1 VIAFTS
7 LLRPLR
13 EAPIFQR
20 LAAGF
25 AVLAGLAVGL
35 PHGFVS
41 NALLL
46 ALGFGLIAAAVAKR
60 RAPAAPCH
68 ERAEWRWIARLLVAW
83 GAWCVVRVGLSLLW
97 NEPISWSGIGH
108 VAALPLP
115 FALAYGL
122 RGQLRPIAAIVL
134 PIGLAG
140 VALLA
145 LINFSFPSNTMRL
158 FEGYRVYLGNDSIAI
173 DLMLA
178 MLAAGGVLSAL
189 AHWQRGKPARMGV
202 RALGGVL
209 ACAPLVAF
217 GQSRSA
223 YIVFF
228 ISVLLGTFLLGKN
241 WRQRFGI
248 AVAVLAFVAAAYA
261 ASPLARAR
269 MERAVAE
276 VNAAVSDHYIA
287 TSQGQRLAMASVS
300 WRIIKDRPIFGHGV
314 GAWRAEFAARM
325 PPQWKFAIA
334 RHTSPHN
341 EYLHIASQL
350 GIIGAA
356 IYAALLLVVLRLGV
370 DTMQREQTPWLFLL
384 ALGLLVG
391 SVTNVML
398 WDFRFWAAFTAM
410 LTLALADAGPEPA
423 SAQT

>member
-1 VIAFTS
+1 VIALNS

-25 AVLAGLAVGL
+25 AVLAGLTVGL

-46 ALGFGLIAAAVAKR
+46 ALGFGLIAAALAPR
-60 RAPAAPCH
+60 RAPVAPEP
-68 ERAEWRWIARLLVAW
+68 ERAEWRWIGLLLA
-83 GAWCVVRVGLSLLW
+83 AWCAWCLLRIGLSLLW
-97 NEPISWSGIGH
+97 GEPISWSGIGH

-122 RGQLRPIAAIVL
+122 RAPLRPIAAMIVPL
-134 PIGLAG
+134 GLAG

-145 LINFSFPSNTMRL
+145 LLNFSFPGNTLRM

-173 DLMLA
+173 DVMLA
-178 MLAAGGVLSAL
+178 ILAAGGVLSAL
-189 AHWQRGKPARMGV
+189 AHWQRGDKERIGLRVLA
-202 RALGGVL
+202 GVL

-223 YIVFF
+223 YVVFF
-228 ISVLLGTFLLGKN
+228 VSVLLGTFLLGKN
-241 WRQRFGI
+241 WRQRFG
-248 AVAVLAFVAAAYA
+248 VAAIVLAFVAAAYV

-276 VNAAVSDHYIA
+276 VNAAVSEHYVA

-300 WRIIKDRPIFGHGV
+300 WRIIKDRPLLGHGL
-314 GAWRAEFAARM
+314 GAWRAEFAARV
-325 PPQWKFAIA
+325 PPQWKFAIG

-350 GIIGAA
+350 GLVGAA
-356 IYAALLLVVLRLGV
+356 IYAALLLVVLRVGV
-370 DTMQREQTPWLFLL
+370 ETLQRQKTPWLFLL
-384 ALGLLVG
+384 ATGLLVG
-391 SVTNVML
+391 SITNVML

-410 LTLALADAGPEPA
+410 LTLALADAICLH
-423 SAQT
+423 SHRY

>member
-1 VIAFTS
+1 VIALNS

-25 AVLAGLAVGL
+25 AVLAGLTVGL

-46 ALGFGLIAAAVAKR
+46 ALGFGLIAAALAQR
-60 RAPAAPCH
+60 RAPIAPGH
-68 ERAEWRWIARLLVAW
+68 ERAEWRWIAFLLAGW
-83 GAWCVVRVGLSLLW
+83 CAWCLLRIGLSLLW
-97 NEPISWSGIGH
+97 SEPISWSGIGH
-108 VAALPLP
+108 VVALPLP

-122 RGQLRPIAAIVL
+122 RAQLRPLAAWVL
-134 PIGLAG
+134 PAGLMG

-145 LINFSFPSNTMRL
+145 LLNYAFPGNTLRL
-158 FEGYRVYLGNDSIAI
+158 FEGYRIYLGNDSIAI
-173 DLMLA
+173 DVMLA
-178 MLAAGGVLSAL
+178 ILAAGGVLSAL
-189 AHWQRGKPARMGV
+189 AHWQRGDKARIGL
-202 RALGGVL
+202 RALCAVL

-241 WRQRFGI
+241 WRQRFGVA
-248 AVAVLAFVAAAYA
+248 AVVLAFVAAAYA
-261 ASPLARAR
+261 ASPMARAR

-276 VNAAVSDHYIA
+276 VNAAVTDHYIA

-300 WRIIKDRPIFGHGV
+300 WRIVKDRPILGHGV
-314 GAWRAEFAARM
+314 GAWRTEFAAHM
-325 PPQWKFAIA
+325 PPQWKFAIG

-350 GIIGAA
+350 GLVGAA
-356 IYAALLLVVLRLGV
+356 IFAALLLVVLRVGV
-370 DTMQREQTPWLFLL
+370 DTMQRQQTPWLFLL

-391 SVTNVML
+391 SITNVML

-410 LTLALADAGPEPA
+410 LTFALVDAGPAPA
-423 SAQT
+423 SSQA